1 MPHTLSAQ
9 HNEAMSPPRSGAPP
23 RTPPPPRPRG
33 RWRAAWWL
41 LPVLALHLL
50 ALWGLVRA
58 FREPPAHSLPP
69 ALYTR
74 VLLPSNPPPVA
85 TGAQDAQAGS
95 HAGAQAQAQVEYGA
109 SANVEAPR
117 HTAQASASAPRGAEP
132 TPRRPATR
140 AHHTSPH
147 APLPAAARASSPAAP
162 ASAPRQTPPS
172 ARTHAGSSPTASPP
186 SASSPAA
193 SPAAAPSPAASRP
206 AARGTAPAGSA
217 PAAQAPIAS
226 ADAWPLPTRLD
237 YALTG
242 YYRGPLHGNGE
253 LEWRRQGQRY
263 ELRLSGSALIDFSYT
278 SSGTIDGDW
287 LAPDEY
293 VEQVLMRSKTVRFD
307 RAAGLLR
314 FSAVGSTMPIPAHL
328 IDSASVFMQLAQ
340 RLRTQP
346 EQFRD
351 GSHLRFQV
359 VRPSGTTTW
368 DFLVAGRAPVD
379 TRIGRL
385 DTWHLVYQPPAR
397 DDLGAEVWLA
407 PSLQGLPVQIRLLH
421 GGDDYLQFTLRRA
434 LQQAPSAS
442 ASAPP
447 SAPR

>member
-1 MPHTLSAQ
+1 
-9 HNEAMSPPRSGAPP
+9 MSPPRSGAPP
-23 RTPPPPRPRG
+23 RTTTPPRPRG

-50 ALWGLVRA
+50 ALWGLIRA
-58 FREPPAHSLPP
+58 FREPPAHALPA

-74 VLLPSNPPPVA
+74 VLLPQKPPPVA
-85 TGAQDAQAGS
+85 AEANHAQGAAPPATRVDPGTS
-95 HAGAQAQAQVEYGA
+95 A
-109 SANVEAPR
+109 SVEAAPR
-117 HTAQASASAPRGAEP
+117 VAQASAPSPHGAGPTRRQSSRRPQQPSTHGPPPVPPQASAPRPSSAPGSSAAG
-132 TPRRPATR
+132 PA
-140 AHHTSPH
+140 S
-147 APLPAAARASSPAAP
+147 APGNTTPAASSAAASSPAAP
-162 ASAPRQTPPS
+162 APRASRAAPRS
-172 ARTHAGSSPTASPP
+172 AA
-186 SASSPAA
+186 SASS
-193 SPAAAPSPAASRP
+193 
-206 AARGTAPAGSA
+206 AR
-217 PAAQAPIAS
+217 AAQGSLAS
-226 ADAWPLPTRLD
+226 ADAWPPPTRLD

-253 LEWRRQGQRY
+253 LEWRRQGLRY
-263 ELRLSGSALIDFSYT
+263 ELRLSGSALIDFAYT
-278 SSGTIDGDW
+278 STGTIDGDW

-379 TRIGRL
+379 TRLGRL

-434 LQQAPSAS
+434 LQQAPAAT

-447 SAPR
+447 SAAP